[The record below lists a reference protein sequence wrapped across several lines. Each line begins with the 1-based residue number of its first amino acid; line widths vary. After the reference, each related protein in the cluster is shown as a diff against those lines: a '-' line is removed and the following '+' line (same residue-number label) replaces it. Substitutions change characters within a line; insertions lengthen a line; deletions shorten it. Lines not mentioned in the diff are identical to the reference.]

1 MNTLLLQI
9 FGLQME
15 TAALAIRALLPVPRG
30 TKRPG
35 HLKKLD
41 AAIHQGE
48 RLLAIAELVS

>member
-30 TKRPG
+30 RKRPE
-35 HLKKLD
+35 HLKKL
-41 AAIHQGE
+41 AEAIEQGE
-48 RLLAIAELVS
+48 RLLEIAEQVS